1 MTLDTTDGA
10 EAIATLDLFD
20 VNQRG
25 VARVGGLRLRRATAD
40 QVRQA
45 SQSAARDLYRIDWQ
59 AVVLGDGAVRSSQW
73 AVLGSGGLAQVLGI
87 EAYATVSALRAAL
100 DGGAAVPERVIVDA
114 LSAGDGHE
122 ELPGAALAATARGLG
137 ALQELLSEP
146 RLATAPVVFV
156 TRSAVGTGP
165 DDRVTDLAHAP
176 LWGLVRSARSEH
188 PDRMFRLVDLDA
200 ASLSDERIPALL
212 CADDET
218 DLALR
223 YGVPLAAR
231 LVRADQD
238 AIGLPEGLAAWRLA
252 QTSPGSMS
260 HFKLVEIAA
269 GEVAPGPGEVR
280 VEVRAAGMNFR
291 DVLNALGIVPA
302 PWLGLEFAGVVLAV
316 GEGVHSVCVG
326 DRVMGLGRA
335 TFATVA
341 TADARWLTRVP
352 DRLSSV
358 EASTVPLVFLTAL
371 YGLQRLGALQ
381 PGERVLVHA
390 GAGGVGMA
398 AVQLARHLGAEV
410 FATASPRKWGV
421 LRAMGLDDAHIASSR
436 DTGFADAFLQATDGA
451 GVDVVLNSLAGRFV
465 DASLRL
471 LPRGGRFLEM
481 GKTDIRDAEVV
492 GRQHPGVAYRAFDL
506 TEAGAELI
514 SAMLGD
520 LAALLEA
527 GRLSPLP
534 VEAYDLRQAPSAY
547 KHMAQARHVGK
558 LVLRPPRAL
567 DGEGTVLVTGGL
579 GELGQPLC
587 RHLVGVHGV
596 RHLLLT
602 SRRGMDAPGASEL
615 VAALRELGAETVSV
629 VACDAADRAALAA
642 VIAAIPAER
651 GLTGV
656 YHLAGVLDDG
666 VVTELTADRLERVL
680 RPKVDGAWNLHE
692 LTRDHDLCAFVL
704 FSSAAGVMGSPGQA
718 NYAAANAFLD
728 ALISH
733 RRKQGLAGIS
743 LAWGLWEQQGTGM
756 TAHLGAADLQ
766 RMRRQGLVPMS
777 IEHGLELFDEAMAR
791 ASCDWRAG
799 SAGSAAA
806 AAASARSPPGAVAAS
821 GAGSAG
827 ASPCRAAAAASA
839 SALKHW
845 LSTLPQDEREGAL
858 LTWVSEEVAAV
869 LGLAGPA
876 AVPGDR
882 PLKEL
887 GLDSLMAVEL
897 RNQLSARAQTPLP
910 ATLAFDYP
918 TPKAIAELLLRR
930 AFADL
935 DVARPAAMPGRT
947 AGDEP
952 IAIVAMACR
961 APGGVVDPEG
971 YWALLDE
978 GRDAIGPFPARWN
991 VAALYDPDPEAVGK
1005 TYARDG
1011 GFLADVEQF
1020 DASFFG
1026 ISPREAVEMDPQQ
1039 RLVLEVAW
1047 EALERAGMRPV
1058 EAADRL
1064 TGVYIGSIGSD
1075 YGSDHP
1081 SLDMVTGYTGT
1092 GTLASIISG
1101 RLAYVLGLQG
1111 PAMTID
1117 TACSSSLVALHLAC
1131 AALRHGECDLALAGG
1146 VQVMSTPATFVAS
1159 SRQRVIAR
1167 DGRCK
1172 AFSAAADGAGWSE
1185 GCGIVVLKRLSE
1197 ARRAGDRILAVLRGS
1212 AVNQDGRSQGLTA
1225 PNGPS
1230 QQRVVQ
1236 RALAVS
1242 GLVPDDIDAMEAH
1255 GTGTSLG
1262 DPIEAGA
1269 LAEVFGPT
1277 RREDRPLWLG
1287 SSKSNIGHAQAAA
1300 GILGVIKMVL
1310 ALERERLPKTLYVD
1324 EPSPHVAWQGS
1335 GLALLGEPRPWA
1347 REAGRVRR
1355 AGVSSFGIS
1364 GTNAHVVMEE
1374 APREVAVAGTEAPLA
1389 GRGGARRRRRLARC
1403 RLLCLAVTKLR
1414 CARRR
1419 GAGRRGLGLTRR
1431 RILRR
1436 LFARR
1441 RSTGRTSMRV
1451 LRFRSTISGRRRRR
1465 SRRWRRGGPIRRC
1478 RPGRHGRSA
1487 GWCWC
1492 SRGRAASGPGWAV
1505 RCLRSLRC
1513 SRMRSRRATLRCCR
1527 IRAGRCAPCWAGTTA
1542 RRCRRSIGSTW
1553 CSLCCLRWRS
1563 GWRRCG
1569 AVSGCGR
1576 TR

>member
-1 MTLDTTDGA
+1 
-10 EAIATLDLFD
+10 
-20 VNQRG
+20 
-25 VARVGGLRLRRATAD
+25 
-40 QVRQA
+40 
-45 SQSAARDLYRIDWQ
+45 
-59 AVVLGDGAVRSSQW
+59 
-73 AVLGSGGLAQVLGI
+73 
-87 EAYATVSALRAAL
+87 
-100 DGGAAVPERVIVDA
+100 
-114 LSAGDGHE
+114 
-122 ELPGAALAATARGLG
+122 
-137 ALQELLSEP
+137 
-146 RLATAPVVFV
+146 
-156 TRSAVGTGP
+156 
-165 DDRVTDLAHAP
+165 
-176 LWGLVRSARSEH
+176 
-188 PDRMFRLVDLDA
+188 
-200 ASLSDERIPALL
+200 
-212 CADDET
+212 
-218 DLALR
+218 
-223 YGVPLAAR
+223 
-231 LVRADQD
+231 
-238 AIGLPEGLAAWRLA
+238 
-252 QTSPGSMS
+252 
-260 HFKLVEIAA
+260 
-269 GEVAPGPGEVR
+269 
-280 VEVRAAGMNFR
+280 
-291 DVLNALGIVPA
+291 
-302 PWLGLEFAGVVLAV
+302 
-316 GEGVHSVCVG
+316 
-326 DRVMGLGRA
+326 
-335 TFATVA
+335 
-341 TADARWLTRVP
+341 
-352 DRLSSV
+352 
-358 EASTVPLVFLTAL
+358 
-371 YGLQRLGALQ
+371 
-381 PGERVLVHA
+381 
-390 GAGGVGMA
+390 
-398 AVQLARHLGAEV
+398 
-410 FATASPRKWGV
+410 
-421 LRAMGLDDAHIASSR
+421 MGLDDAHIASSR
-436 DTGFADAFLQATDGA
+436 DTSFAEAFLQATGGA
-451 GVDVVLNSLAGRFV
+451 GMDVVLNSLAGRFV

-587 RHLVGVHGV
+587 RHLVAVHGV

-602 SRRGMDAPGASEL
+602 SRRGMDAPGAAEL
-615 VAALRELGAETVSV
+615 VTALRELGAETVSV

-651 GLTGV
+651 ALTGV

-680 RPKVDGAWNLHE
+680 KPKVDGAWNLHE
-692 LTRDHDLCAFVL
+692 LTRGHDLCAFVL

-791 ASCDWRAG
+791 PHATRRAG

-827 ASPCRAAAAASA
+827 ASPCRRRCWASA

-930 AFADL
+930 AFAEL

-1011 GFLADVEQF
+1011 GFIADVEQF

-1047 EALERAGMRPV
+1047 EALERAGVRPV

-1075 YGSDHP
+1075 YGSDHH

-1131 AALRHGECDLALAGG
+1131 AALRQGECDLALAGG

-1197 ARRAGDRILAVLRGS
+1197 ARRWGIAFLR
-1212 AVNQDGRSQGLTA
+1212 
-1225 PNGPS
+1225 
-1230 QQRVVQ
+1230 
-1236 RALAVS
+1236 
-1242 GLVPDDIDAMEAH
+1242 
-1255 GTGTSLG
+1255 
-1262 DPIEAGA
+1262 
-1269 LAEVFGPT
+1269 
-1277 RREDRPLWLG
+1277 
-1287 SSKSNIGHAQAAA
+1287 
-1300 GILGVIKMVL
+1300 
-1310 ALERERLPKTLYVD
+1310 
-1324 EPSPHVAWQGS
+1324 
-1335 GLALLGEPRPWA
+1335 
-1347 REAGRVRR
+1347 
-1355 AGVSSFGIS
+1355 
-1364 GTNAHVVMEE
+1364 
-1374 APREVAVAGTEAPLA
+1374 
-1389 GRGGARRRRRLARC
+1389 
-1403 RLLCLAVTKLR
+1403 
-1414 CARRR
+1414 
-1419 GAGRRGLGLTRR
+1419 
-1431 RILRR
+1431 
-1436 LFARR
+1436 
-1441 RSTGRTSMRV
+1441 
-1451 LRFRSTISGRRRRR
+1451 
-1465 SRRWRRGGPIRRC
+1465 
-1478 RPGRHGRSA
+1478 
-1487 GWCWC
+1487 
-1492 SRGRAASGPGWAV
+1492 
-1505 RCLRSLRC
+1505 
-1513 SRMRSRRATLRCCR
+1513 
-1527 IRAGRCAPCWAGTTA
+1527 
-1542 RRCRRSIGSTW
+1542 
-1553 CSLCCLRWRS
+1553 
-1563 GWRRCG
+1563 
-1569 AVSGCGR
+1569 
-1576 TR
+1576 

>member
-1 MTLDTTDGA
+1 M
-10 EAIATLDLFD
+10 
-20 VNQRG
+20 
-25 VARVGGLRLRRATAD
+25 
-40 QVRQA
+40 
-45 SQSAARDLYRIDWQ
+45 
-59 AVVLGDGAVRSSQW
+59 
-73 AVLGSGGLAQVLGI
+73 
-87 EAYATVSALRAAL
+87 
-100 DGGAAVPERVIVDA
+100 
-114 LSAGDGHE
+114 
-122 ELPGAALAATARGLG
+122 
-137 ALQELLSEP
+137 
-146 RLATAPVVFV
+146 
-156 TRSAVGTGP
+156 
-165 DDRVTDLAHAP
+165 
-176 LWGLVRSARSEH
+176 
-188 PDRMFRLVDLDA
+188 
-200 ASLSDERIPALL
+200 
-212 CADDET
+212 
-218 DLALR
+218 
-223 YGVPLAAR
+223 
-231 LVRADQD
+231 
-238 AIGLPEGLAAWRLA
+238 
-252 QTSPGSMS
+252 
-260 HFKLVEIAA
+260 
-269 GEVAPGPGEVR
+269 
-280 VEVRAAGMNFR
+280 
-291 DVLNALGIVPA
+291 
-302 PWLGLEFAGVVLAV
+302 
-316 GEGVHSVCVG
+316 
-326 DRVMGLGRA
+326 
-335 TFATVA
+335 
-341 TADARWLTRVP
+341 
-352 DRLSSV
+352 
-358 EASTVPLVFLTAL
+358 
-371 YGLQRLGALQ
+371 
-381 PGERVLVHA
+381 
-390 GAGGVGMA
+390 
-398 AVQLARHLGAEV
+398 
-410 FATASPRKWGV
+410 
-421 LRAMGLDDAHIASSR
+421 
-436 DTGFADAFLQATDGA
+436 
-451 GVDVVLNSLAGRFV
+451 
-465 DASLRL
+465 
-471 LPRGGRFLEM
+471 
-481 GKTDIRDAEVV
+481 
-492 GRQHPGVAYRAFDL
+492 
-506 TEAGAELI
+506 
-514 SAMLGD
+514 
-520 LAALLEA
+520 
-527 GRLSPLP
+527 
-534 VEAYDLRQAPSAY
+534 
-547 KHMAQARHVGK
+547 
-558 LVLRPPRAL
+558 
-567 DGEGTVLVTGGL
+567 
-579 GELGQPLC
+579 
-587 RHLVGVHGV
+587 
-596 RHLLLT
+596 
-602 SRRGMDAPGASEL
+602 
-615 VAALRELGAETVSV
+615 
-629 VACDAADRAALAA
+629 
-642 VIAAIPAER
+642 
-651 GLTGV
+651 
-656 YHLAGVLDDG
+656 LDDG

-680 RPKVDGAWNLHE
+680 KPKVDGAWNLHE
-692 LTRDHDLCAFVL
+692 LTRDRDLSAFVL

-766 RMRRQGLVPMS
+766 RMRRQGLMPMS

-791 ASCDWRAG
+791 PHATVVPVQLDLQRLQQHLREAPQVPSLLRALVRPALRRAG
-799 SAGSAAA
+799 G
-806 AAASARSPPGAVAAS
+806 
-821 GAGSAG
+821 
-827 ASPCRAAAAASA
+827 AAASA

-918 TPKAIAELLLRR
+918 TPKAIAELLYRR
-930 AFADL
+930 AFAEL

-1011 GFLADVEQF
+1011 GFLAEVEQF

-1047 EALERAGMRPV
+1047 EALERAGVRPV

-1131 AALRHGECDLALAGG
+1131 AALRQGECDLALAGG

-1159 SRQRVIAR
+1159 SRQRVVAR

-1197 ARRAGDRILAVLRGS
+1197 ARRVGDRILAVMRGS

-1277 RREDRPLWLG
+1277 RSEDRPLWLG

-1310 ALERERLPKTLYVD
+1310 ALEQERLPRTLYVD

-1335 GLALLGEPRPWA
+1335 GLALLQEARAWV
-1347 REAGRVRR
+1347 REAGRLRR

-1364 GTNAHVVMEE
+1364 GTNAHVVIEE
-1374 APREVAVAGTEAPLA
+1374 APREVAVAAEAPPLVPGEA
-1389 GRGGARRRRRLARC
+1389 VGRPRRKRFARY
-1403 RLLCLAVTKLR
+1403 RLLCRGGTRRRFV
-1414 CARRR
+1414 RRR
-1419 GAGRRGLGLTRR
+1419 GDGRSGLGRIRR
-1431 RILRR
+1431 LILRR
-1436 LFARR
+1436 
-1441 RSTGRTSMRV
+1441 
-1451 LRFRSTISGRRRRR
+1451 
-1465 SRRWRRGGPIRRC
+1465 
-1478 RPGRHGRSA
+1478 
-1487 GWCWC
+1487 
-1492 SRGRAASGPGWAV
+1492 
-1505 RCLRSLRC
+1505 
-1513 SRMRSRRATLRCCR
+1513 
-1527 IRAGRCAPCWAGTTA
+1527 
-1542 RRCRRSIGSTW
+1542 
-1553 CSLCCLRWRS
+1553 
-1563 GWRRCG
+1563 
-1569 AVSGCGR
+1569 
-1576 TR
+1576 

>member
-1 MTLDTTDGA
+1 
-10 EAIATLDLFD
+10 
-20 VNQRG
+20 
-25 VARVGGLRLRRATAD
+25 
-40 QVRQA
+40 
-45 SQSAARDLYRIDWQ
+45 
-59 AVVLGDGAVRSSQW
+59 
-73 AVLGSGGLAQVLGI
+73 
-87 EAYATVSALRAAL
+87 
-100 DGGAAVPERVIVDA
+100 
-114 LSAGDGHE
+114 
-122 ELPGAALAATARGLG
+122 
-137 ALQELLSEP
+137 
-146 RLATAPVVFV
+146 
-156 TRSAVGTGP
+156 
-165 DDRVTDLAHAP
+165 
-176 LWGLVRSARSEH
+176 
-188 PDRMFRLVDLDA
+188 
-200 ASLSDERIPALL
+200 
-212 CADDET
+212 
-218 DLALR
+218 
-223 YGVPLAAR
+223 
-231 LVRADQD
+231 
-238 AIGLPEGLAAWRLA
+238 
-252 QTSPGSMS
+252 
-260 HFKLVEIAA
+260 
-269 GEVAPGPGEVR
+269 
-280 VEVRAAGMNFR
+280 
-291 DVLNALGIVPA
+291 
-302 PWLGLEFAGVVLAV
+302 
-316 GEGVHSVCVG
+316 
-326 DRVMGLGRA
+326 
-335 TFATVA
+335 
-341 TADARWLTRVP
+341 
-352 DRLSSV
+352 
-358 EASTVPLVFLTAL
+358 
-371 YGLQRLGALQ
+371 
-381 PGERVLVHA
+381 
-390 GAGGVGMA
+390 MA

-451 GVDVVLNSLAGRFV
+451 GMDVVLNSLAGRFV

-481 GKTDIRDAEVV
+481 GKTDIRDAAVV

-506 TEAGAELI
+506 TEAGGELI

-520 LAALLEA
+520 VAALLEG

-629 VACDAADRAALAA
+629 VACDAADRTALAA

-718 NYAAANAFLD
+718 SYAAANAFLD

-791 ASCDWRAG
+791 PHAMAVPVQLDLPRLQQHLREAQVPSLLRGLVRPALRRAG
-799 SAGSAAA
+799 G
-806 AAASARSPPGAVAAS
+806 
-821 GAGSAG
+821 
-827 ASPCRAAAAASA
+827 AAASA
-839 SALKHW
+839 SALKDW

-935 DVARPAAMPGRT
+935 DVARAAAVPGRT

-1005 TYARDG
+1005 TYTRDG

-1047 EALERAGMRPV
+1047 EALERAGIRPV

-1131 AALRHGECDLALAGG
+1131 AALRNGECDLALAGG

-1185 GCGIVVLKRLSE
+1185 GCGVVVLKRLSE
-1197 ARRAGDRILAVLRGS
+1197 ARRSGDRILAVLRGS

-1364 GTNAHVVMEE
+1364 GTNAHVVLEE
-1374 APREVAVAGTEAPLA
+1374 APREVVGEEASSKAPGRGSLPLVVSGRDEAALRSQAGRWSAWLGSHPQADLGAVVRTAAVNRTHFDARAAVQADDIGQAQEALEALAQGRAHPAVSTGTARPLGGVVLVFPGQGSQWPGMGRALLAESRGVRGCDRGVRRCAVAAYGLVGACRA
-1389 GRGGARRRRRLARC
+1389 GRGGRRGGAAARSGRRGAAGAVCDGDRAGGGVAQSRGAAGRGDRAQPRRDRGGSGGGRSVAGGWGADRGGAQQAGAAACGWRGDARC
-1403 RLLCLAVTKLR
+1403 RA
-1414 CARRR
+1414 
-1419 GAGRRGLGLTRR
+1419 AG
-1431 RILRR
+1431 
-1436 LFARR
+1436 
-1441 RSTGRTSMRV
+1441 
-1451 LRFRSTISGRRRRR
+1451 
-1465 SRRWRRGGPIRRC
+1465 GG
-1478 RPGRHGRSA
+1478 G
-1487 GWCWC
+1487 
-1492 SRGRAASGPGWAV
+1492 
-1505 RCLRSLRC
+1505 
-1513 SRMRSRRATLRCCR
+1513 
-1527 IRAGRCAPCWAGTTA
+1527 
-1542 RRCRRSIGSTW
+1542 
-1553 CSLCCLRWRS
+1553 
-1563 GWRRCG
+1563 
-1569 AVSGCGR
+1569 
-1576 TR
+1576 

>member
-1 MTLDTTDGA
+1 MLG
-10 EAIATLDLFD
+10 
-20 VNQRG
+20 QRCPPYLSMG
-25 VARVGGLRLRRATAD
+25 PHRKQVYQATA
-40 QVRQA
+40 
-45 SQSAARDLYRIDWQ
+45 
-59 AVVLGDGAVRSSQW
+59 G
-73 AVLGSGGLAQVLGI
+73 
-87 EAYATVSALRAAL
+87 
-100 DGGAAVPERVIVDA
+100 
-114 LSAGDGHE
+114 
-122 ELPGAALAATARGLG
+122 ALAE
-137 ALQELLSEP
+137 LQKLLAEP

-156 TRSAVGTGP
+156 TRSAIGTGP

-188 PDRMFRLVDLDA
+188 PDRMFRLVDLDQEGECSVLVLAEDTEPELAIRHGA
-200 ASLSDERIPALL
+200 ARAP
-212 CADDET
+212 
-218 DLALR
+218 
-223 YGVPLAAR
+223 R
-231 LVRADQD
+231 LVRTHEIQNTLEAPSGGEPWQI
-238 AIGLPEGLAAWRLA
+238 AIDR
-252 QTSPGSMS
+252 PGS
-260 HFKLVEIAA
+260 LDGLQLIP
-269 GEVAPGPGEVR
+269 APSVLGALRRGEVR
-280 VEVRAAGMNFR
+280 IE
-291 DVLNALGIVPA
+291 LHALGLNFLDVVRTLDMVHLTDRPLLAEGVGKI
-302 PWLGLEFAGVVLAV
+302 LEV
-316 GEGVHSVCVG
+316 GEGVSLRAG
-326 DRVMGLGRA
+326 DRVMGLMRTAGGPIALADHRMIAHIPTNLSTAQAA
-335 TFATVA
+335 TIPVT
-341 TADARWLTRVP
+341 
-352 DRLSSV
+352 
-358 EASTVPLVFLTAL
+358 FLTAMF
-371 YGLQRLGALQ
+371 GLQQLGRIE
-381 PGERVLVHA
+381 PGERVLIHA
-390 GAGGVGMA
+390 AAGGTGMA

-436 DTGFADAFLQATDGA
+436 DTGFADAFLQATGGA

-587 RHLVGVHGV
+587 RHLVAVHGV

-629 VACDAADRAALAA
+629 VACDAADRAALGA

-680 RPKVDGAWNLHE
+680 KPKVDGAWNLHE

-791 ASCDWRAG
+791 PHATVVPVQLDLQRLQQHLREAPQVPSLLRALVRPALRRAG
-799 SAGSAAA
+799 G
-806 AAASARSPPGAVAAS
+806 
-821 GAGSAG
+821 
-827 ASPCRAAAAASA
+827 AAASA

-930 AFADL
+930 AFAEL

-1047 EALERAGMRPV
+1047 EALERAGVRPV

-1131 AALRHGECDLALAGG
+1131 AALRQGECDLALAGG

-1197 ARRAGDRILAVLRGS
+1197 ARRVGDRILAVMRGS

-1277 RREDRPLWLG
+1277 R
-1287 SSKSNIGHAQAAA
+1287 S
-1300 GILGVIKMVL
+1300 
-1310 ALERERLPKTLYVD
+1310 
-1324 EPSPHVAWQGS
+1324 
-1335 GLALLGEPRPWA
+1335 
-1347 REAGRVRR
+1347 
-1355 AGVSSFGIS
+1355 
-1364 GTNAHVVMEE
+1364 
-1374 APREVAVAGTEAPLA
+1374 
-1389 GRGGARRRRRLARC
+1389 
-1403 RLLCLAVTKLR
+1403 
-1414 CARRR
+1414 
-1419 GAGRRGLGLTRR
+1419 
-1431 RILRR
+1431 
-1436 LFARR
+1436 
-1441 RSTGRTSMRV
+1441 
-1451 LRFRSTISGRRRRR
+1451 
-1465 SRRWRRGGPIRRC
+1465 
-1478 RPGRHGRSA
+1478 
-1487 GWCWC
+1487 
-1492 SRGRAASGPGWAV
+1492 
-1505 RCLRSLRC
+1505 
-1513 SRMRSRRATLRCCR
+1513 
-1527 IRAGRCAPCWAGTTA
+1527 
-1542 RRCRRSIGSTW
+1542 
-1553 CSLCCLRWRS
+1553 
-1563 GWRRCG
+1563 
-1569 AVSGCGR
+1569 
-1576 TR
+1576 